1 MDFDITKT
9 SELAR
14 SKADV
19 SDFSL
24 PLSDSYF
31 KTLFNNLLIPAV
43 ILQPCGTIY
52 YANNSFFKFFDLE
65 KARLIKSSLL
75 DYITS
80 STQDSLIRLLDEP
93 NLLKGAKPAS
103 LSCRFIDGNQTTV
116 DVELSLNWIQEIEG
130 ILVLI
135 EKKESCTENASTSQ
149 KDTEELEN
157 LFYMIS
163 HNLKSPIVSIQ
174 GFVKLLLECSDKKQ
188 SPEERHFIERI
199 QKNASRLNEMV
210 QDVLQFSRLSQ
221 KAPQLEIVS
230 LIQVLNNIKVESF
243 FRLNEKKISLK
254 IAEDLP
260 EVKLDSEEIS
270 IIFQNLI
277 DNAIKYIGD
286 TREPEI
292 EVGWEKRPRFYVFWV
307 GDNGP
312 GVREKTHDLL
322 FNMFERADSTKEIEG
337 TGVGLAI
344 VKGIVEKYGGHVRLT
359 STYGKGTKVYFTIP
373 I

>member
-14 SKADV
+14 PNTDV
-19 SDFSL
+19 SDLSL
-24 PLSDSYF
+24 PLSNSYF
-31 KTLFNNLLIPAV
+31 KTLFNNLLFPAV

-52 YANNSFFKFFDLE
+52 YANCSFFKSFDLE
-65 KARLIKSSLL
+65 KTRLMKSSLL

-80 STQDSLIRLLDEP
+80 STQDGLVRLLDEQT
-93 NLLKGAKPAS
+93 LLKDAKPAS
-103 LSCRFIDGNQTTV
+103 LSCGFIDGNQAIV
-116 DVELSLNWIQEIEG
+116 DVELSLKWIEEIEG
-130 ILVLI
+130 ILVII
-135 EKKESCTENASTSQ
+135 EKGKSFSEAASIQ
-149 KDTEELEN
+149 KKKTEELEN

-174 GFVKLLLECSDKKQ
+174 GFVKLLLESSGERF

-221 KAPQLEIVS
+221 KTPQLEIVS
-230 LIQVLNNIKVESF
+230 LTQVLNNIKVESF
-243 FRLNEKKISLK
+243 FRLKEKKISLK

-260 EVKLDSEEIS
+260 EIKADSEDIS
-270 IIFQNLI
+270 IVFQNLI

-307 GDNGP
+307 SDNGP
-312 GVREKTHDLL
+312 GVREKSHDSL
-322 FNMFERADSTKEIEG
+322 FNMFERADSTKEVEG

-344 VKGIVEKYGGHVRLT
+344 VKGIVEKYGGHVRLA
-359 STYGKGTKVYFTIP
+359 SVYGRGTKVYFTIP